1 MERCLIGAY
10 CGSFPAPC
18 QDGTVNE
25 AGSSCSC
32 STCNNNGIVRG
43 STKPPAHQPSL
54 PAHTDTYPAPPL
66 LLGSRRAYSKGIFV
80 AGLFPARAKTRRC
93 FPRRARGGWQSR
105 IPRSPRCLLPA
116 RGRRE
121 QKQSP
126 DGERLPFPPL
136 LRVTGPGASL
146 PPRASQGDFHPD
158 RSSTTSKSKDTAAR
172 HREEREL
179 TPLRQNRGKVVVLTK
194 PLSTPGQA
202 PPMA

>member
-18 QDGTVNE
+18 QDGTANE

-43 STKPPAHQPSL
+43 STKPPARQPSL

-66 LLGSRRAYSKGIFV
+66 LLGSRRAYSKGIFF
-80 AGLFPARAKTRRC
+80 ACLFPARAKTRRC

-116 RGRRE
+116 RGPRE

-126 DGERLPFPPL
+126 DGDRLPFPPL

-172 HREEREL
+172 HREEREFNAS
-179 TPLRQNRGKVVVLTK
+179 PTK
-194 PLSTPGQA
+194 QGQGSCAYKA
-202 PPMA
+202 PFHTGTGTPMA